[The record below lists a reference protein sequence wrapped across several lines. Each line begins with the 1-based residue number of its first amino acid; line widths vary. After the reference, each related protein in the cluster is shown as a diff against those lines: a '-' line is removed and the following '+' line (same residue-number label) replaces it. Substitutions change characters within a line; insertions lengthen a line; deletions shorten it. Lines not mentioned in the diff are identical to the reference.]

1 MAFRAGSQ
9 VSAKRA
15 DDFLSEIR
23 KTGSEGKKKRGIS
36 NLFQAVSSNGCF
48 FGERAAVK
56 KNGLIPIHFRRYIG
70 IILLI
75 SGLLFEL
82 GGENGNSDSLVIL
95 ASGDTMLGSWAEIT
109 IPDSGFAYPFQY
121 LTAYTTT
128 ADIFFT
134 NLEAPFGSGGTPFDK
149 KYTFRVKPEMIR
161 VLLAGKINL
170 VSLANN
176 HTMDFGPS
184 CLQQTR
190 ELLDEHGIRHAG
202 AGRNRKEA
210 RQPAIMEVKGK
221 KIGFLSYSL
230 TFPEEFWATDTS
242 AGTCFPY
249 ESFVFKDVARLDS
262 TVDFVIVSCHWGQE
276 LMQTPKPY
284 QVNLARRL
292 IDHGADLILGHHP
305 HVLQGIEF
313 YKDRLIA
320 YSLGN
325 FIFGSYSESAKES
338 ILLRI
343 TLQSADISTVQA
355 IPINVYNKEVD
366 FRPAPLQGEAKEA
379 FLHCWIRLSS
389 ELNSTPIGINSDG
402 FMSSSKTDK
411 MAETLNLYQ

>member
-1 MAFRAGSQ
+1 M
-9 VSAKRA
+9 
-15 DDFLSEIR
+15 
-23 KTGSEGKKKRGIS
+23 
-36 NLFQAVSSNGCF
+36 
-48 FGERAAVK
+48 
-56 KNGLIPIHFRRYIG
+56 IPFYYRRYIG
-70 IILLI
+70 IILLL
-75 SGLLFEL
+75 SGLLFDV
-82 GGENGNSDSLVIL
+82 GGEDENGDSLVIL
-95 ASGDTMLGSWAEIT
+95 ATGDTMLGSWAEIT

-121 LTAYTTT
+121 LTDYTET

-149 KYTFRVKPEMIR
+149 KYTFRVKPEMIE

-190 ELLDEHGIRHAG
+190 ELLDQHGIRHAG
-202 AGRNRKEA
+202 AGPNRKEA

-221 KIGFLSYSL
+221 KIGFLAYSL

-249 ESFVFKDVARLDS
+249 EYFVFNDVARLDS

-305 HVLQGIEF
+305 HVLQGVEF

-366 FRPAPLQGEAKEA
+366 FRPLPLQGEMKEA
-379 FLHCWIRLSS
+379 FLHRWIRLSS
-389 ELNSTPIGINSDG
+389 ELNSNPIGINSDG
-402 FMSSSKTDK
+402 FISNNKIDK